1 MKQITDTR
9 QDATL
14 AVRVDRKLKEQFM
27 QACQNNRKTHAD
39 VLRAMMVAYVH
50 KTLGS

>member
-1 MKQITDTR
+1 MKQITDIR

-14 AVRVDRKLKEQFM
+14 AVRVDRKLAEQFK
-27 QACQNNRKTHAD
+27 QACKDNRKTHAE

-50 KTLGS
+50 KSLGS